1 MSIINPLDDFKD
13 ANRLRQIL
21 TEIEK
26 TAIEA
31 HHKIAQESA
40 YCRGRIALLQAVV
53 SALCATAVKRPSVDD
68 VLPYLDRFVE
78 GRSSSDQKFFRTEIE
93 RILSDGS

>member
-1 MSIINPLDDFKD
+1 MSIISPLDDFKD

-53 SALCATAVKRPSVDD
+53 SALCATALKRPSVDD
-68 VLPYLDRFVE
+68 VLPYLDRFTE
-78 GRSSSDQKFFRTEIE
+78 GLSASDQNFFRTEIV
-93 RILSDGS
+93 RILGESS